1 MSNPNGARGAKAERD
16 LVVWLRANGWP
27 DACRARGEGSV
38 DRGDIGGI
46 PRVAVQVKAAK
57 RPEYVMARL
66 REAQAGA
73 LVQAHGRRP
82 VAVVR
87 LPGVGDPAQW
97 WAATPVQWL
106 PNAGAGRFGDPTP
119 RPGYDLP
126 IDACDVSKCSPAR
139 MIHAA
144 IGEHGG
150 ALRDGWW
157 ITTVSRLFAALPGA
171 VTS

>member
-1 MSNPNGARGAKAERD
+1 MANPNGQRGAKAERD
-16 LVVWLRANGWP
+16 LVVWLRENGWP

-97 WAATPVQWL
+97 WAATP
-106 PNAGAGRFGDPTP
+106 
-119 RPGYDLP
+119 YDEVGWNYSTST
-126 IDACDVSKCSPAR
+126 IAVSYRSPAR
-139 MIHAA
+139 KIHAA
-144 IGEHGG
+144 IGEHG
-150 ALRDGWW
+150 AAWRDGWW
-157 ITTVSRLFAALPGA
+157 ITTVERLFAALPGA

>member
-1 MSNPNGARGAKAERD
+1 MANPNGQRGAKAERD
-16 LVVWLRANGWP
+16 LVVWLRENGWP

-46 PRVAVQVKAAK
+46 PRTCIQIKNALKPA
-57 RPEYVMARL
+57 YVMPRL

-87 LPGVGDPAQW
+87 LPGVGDPGQW
-97 WAATPVQWL
+97 WAATPL
-106 PNAGAGRFGDPTP
+106 EGFGNVTVTHVGVGP
-119 RPGYDLP
+119 RCG
-126 IDACDVSKCSPAR
+126 AR
-139 MIHAA
+139 MLHYTIEAHGAA
-144 IGEHGG
+144 W
-150 ALRDGWW
+150 RDGWW

>member
-1 MSNPNGARGAKAERD
+1 MSNPNGQRGAKAERD
-16 LVVWLRANGWP
+16 LVVWLRENGWP
-27 DACRARGEGSV
+27 DACRARGEGPV

-57 RPEYVMARL
+57 RPEYVMPRL

-82 VAVVR
+82 IAVVR

-97 WAATPVQWL
+97 WAATTVEPFTRFTMHGIGVGPRCTARTIHL
-106 PNAGAGRFGDPTP
+106 AIDLSGA
-119 RPGYDLP
+119 
-126 IDACDVSKCSPAR
+126 AW
-139 MIHAA
+139 
-144 IGEHGG
+144 
-150 ALRDGWW
+150 RDGWW